1 MQIENQVFRPDRS
14 EQINELAPALA
25 KAQSEMEAA
34 GMNAD
39 NPFFKSKYADL
50 SEIVRASRP
59 ALTKNGLSVSQ
70 RTLILDGEKVLSTLL
85 LHSSGQWIEGI
96 MPINPAKTDIQS
108 LGSYISYLRRYTYAP
123 MVGVVVV
130 DEDDDGERDMKQYRS
145 QSSYE
150 KPQAKRYEP
159 SSSRREQTLSE
170 CITKEQLEDLEFE
183 LNEYPELAKSIKS
196 AYSVDA
202 LRDLPKE
209 AYRTIMTKLR
219 ENKAAMGTK

>member
-1 MQIENQVFRPDRS
+1 MESQNQVCRPDRS
-14 EQINELAPALA
+14 EQINELAAALA
-25 KAQSEMEAA
+25 KAQEEMQTA

-50 SEIVRASRP
+50 AEIVRASRP
-59 ALTKNGLSVSQ
+59 ALTKNGLSVVQ
-70 RTLILDGEKVLSTLL
+70 RTLVVNDEKVLSTLL

-130 DEDDDGERDMKQYRS
+130 DEDDDGEGEMKPYRPAQQYD
-145 QSSYE
+145 
-150 KPQAKRYEP
+150 KPQQKRYE
-159 SSSRREQTLSE
+159 SASTRREQTLSQ
-170 CITKEQLEDLEFE
+170 CITKDQLDDMEFE
-183 LNEYPELAKSIKS
+183 LNEYPELAKSILS
-196 AYSVDA
+196 AYGVDS
-202 LRDLPKE
+202 LDNLPKE